1 MSDTSPASKL
11 VIYLV
16 LMGMLSHIVMLS
28 QSVVEIRATF
38 RRCRPE
44 MSIVSMQVSLIMLKS
59 RFVKDIFFILRVNSL

>member
-1 MSDTSPASKL
+1 MRDTSPASKL

-38 RRCRPE
+38 RLCRPE

-59 RFVKDIFFILRVNSL
+59 RFVKDIFFILRVHSL